1 LTSLYDACLKGAIT
15 PKMISVSTCLM
26 SLGLSQIFSL
36 SNGEYFMQ
44 IFDKYAVTLP
54 LLIIT
59 FFELLAINWYWGMKR
74 VADDIHL
81 MCGRRPSF
89 FFLLCWRYITP
100 TLMFLL
106 FIGSVV
112 SVIHDGGQKYFRW
125 HSELGESIEHILPT
139 WAQFLCGIVAALSTL
154 SIPIILIATKLGCC
168 KIEFNFVEED
178 FVSEHALN
186 KLRHKHNV
194 EFYTPNRFERWILL
208 MKSDASEATGGG
220 GGSSSSNSAFRYP
233 PTRQVSSTD
242 QPGKIEDGYDSAN
255 ELTIGSMTSE
265 MHGFLTENLYG
276 KAVTN
281 VQKDAIKLK
290 VKRPSLVDA
299 FPPTIV
305 ESSTAC
311 SSNTS
316 SSPAQ
321 VVNKNKTPTTS
332 GNSAAVHILKRQGSS
347 VEDADIS
354 SPASSNNSTLNSSR
368 NLTPNRKQDFVV
380 HVDLHDKAA

>member
-1 LTSLYDACLKGAIT
+1 
-15 PKMISVSTCLM
+15 
-26 SLGLSQIFSL
+26 
-36 SNGEYFMQ
+36 
-44 IFDKYAVTLP
+44 
-54 LLIIT
+54 
-59 FFELLAINWYWGMKR
+59 
-74 VADDIHL
+74 
-81 MCGRRPSF
+81 
-89 FFLLCWRYITP
+89 
-100 TLMFLL
+100 
-106 FIGSVV
+106 
-112 SVIHDGGQKYFRW
+112 
-125 HSELGESIEHILPT
+125 
-139 WAQFLCGIVAALSTL
+139 
-154 SIPIILIATKLGCC
+154 
-168 KIEFNFVEED
+168 
-178 FVSEHALN
+178 
-186 KLRHKHNV
+186 
-194 EFYTPNRFERWILL
+194 
-208 MKSDASEATGGG
+208 
-220 GGSSSSNSAFRYP
+220 
-233 PTRQVSSTD
+233 
-242 QPGKIEDGYDSAN
+242 
-255 ELTIGSMTSE
+255 MTSE

-299 FPPTIV
+299 FPPTIA